1 MRTVLKEN
9 NPCVG
14 KLAFRCVVNH
24 EQNRKDLP
32 MKHLITLGCLT
43 AAVAMYILGL
53 ESGAAILFAIGI
65 LFEVTFWKRVLNLRK
80 N

>member
-1 MRTVLKEN
+1 
-9 NPCVG
+9 
-14 KLAFRCVVNH
+14 
-24 EQNRKDLP
+24 